1 MTELNAILR
10 TIREVEESLERR
22 YARAEGTNLVIW
34 GLVGFVIFTFYQLVE
49 ANPEP
54 YLAALGPALPWAW
67 VLPMAV
73 GYAATM
79 VVGARLGRLGADKE
93 KRRALRRGLIPGAVT
108 AVAVTLLVLTGRYH
122 LVYGVV
128 PLVSGVAFLVFSWP
142 APRGPSRATGL
153 AAGVALT
160 AVGALLIVRESAWS
174 SGIAAAAFLAA
185 FGAVGLV
192 RYGRGR

>member
-1 MTELNAILR
+1 MTELDAILR

-34 GLVGFVIFTFYQLVE
+34 GLVGASIFAFYQLVE
-49 ANPEP
+49 ANPAP
-54 YLAALGPALPWAW
+54 YLAALGPAINW
-67 VLPMAV
+67 VWVVPMTI

-79 VVGARLGRLGADKE
+79 MVGARLGRLGADAD
-93 KRRALRRGLIPGAVT
+93 KRRKLRRGLIPGAVT
-108 AVAVTLLVLTGRYH
+108 ALAVTILIATGRYH

-128 PLVSGVAFLVFSWP
+128 PLVSGVAFLGFSWP

-153 AAGVALT
+153 AAGMALS
-160 AVGALLIVRESAWS
+160 AVGALLLAWESTWA

-185 FGAVGLV
+185 FGALGLV
-192 RYGRGR
+192 RYASGR